1 MDRLKKAID
10 EVREADLALALAFE
24 RRMRAGGEVA
34 ACQREEGLPASV
46 AVDPETTV
54 REVAPSL
61 SDDLMRSYYPLFLK
75 SVLGLSE
82 SLNHRVAEGQRIAY
96 AGVPGAFACVAARK
110 IFPDGTLCPYPDF
123 RLAYTAVE
131 AGECDAAV
139 LPLENSFA
147 GDVAQVMDLAYFG
160 SLYING
166 VWEMRGAQCLA
177 GVAGANADTVTTV
190 ISHPQALSQCA
201 PFLAAR
207 GYALREESNT
217 AVAASRVAALG
228 DPTVAAICSPEAA
241 ALYGLT
247 VLAANINENASNT
260 TRFAVMTR
268 VPHHAYR
275 SDACF
280 ILTFTVRNEA
290 GALAKAIAA
299 IGAHGFNMRSLRSRP
314 TKKLL
319 WSNFFFLEAEGN
331 LASEEGKRMLDELSA
346 YVSGLKVLGSYEA
359 GVERGERGCT

>member
-1 MDRLKKAID
+1 MDRLKEAIA
-10 EVREADLALALAFE
+10 EVRAADRELALAFE
-24 RRMRAGGEVA
+24 RRMRAGARVA

-54 REVAPSL
+54 REIAPLL
-61 SDDLMRSYYPLFLK
+61 SDDVMRSYYPLFLK
-75 SVLGLSE
+75 STLGLSE
-82 SLNHRVAEGQRIAY
+82 SLNHRISEGLRIAY
-96 AGVPGAFACVAARK
+96 AGVPGAFACVAAGK
-110 IFPDGTLCPYPDF
+110 IFPDGTLCPYADF
-123 RLAYTAVE
+123 SLAYAAVE

-166 VWEMRGAQCLA
+166 VWEMRVSQCLA
-177 GVAGANADTVTTV
+177 GVSGASTDTVRTV

-207 GYALREESNT
+207 GYILQEETNT

-241 ALYGLT
+241 ALRGLT
-247 VLAANINENASNT
+247 VLAANINENANNT

-268 VPHHAYR
+268 VPQHAYR

-331 LASEEGKRMLDELSA
+331 LASEEGQRMLAELPQ
-346 YVSGLKVLGSYEA
+346 YVSGLKVLGSFEA
-359 GVERGERGCT
+359 RDKGGDQTP

>member
-1 MDRLKKAID
+1 MDRLKEAIEEVKAAD
-10 EVREADLALALAFE
+10 RELALAFE
-24 RRMRAGGEVA
+24 KRMRAGARVA
-34 ACQREEGLPASV
+34 ACQREEGLPTSV
-46 AVDPETTV
+46 AVDPETTA
-54 REVAPSL
+54 REMAPLL

-82 SLNHRVAEGQRIAY
+82 SLGHRIAEGQRIAY

-131 AGECDAAV
+131 TGECDAAV

-160 SLYING
+160 SLYIGG
-166 VWEMRGAQCLA
+166 VWEMRVSQCLA
-177 GVAGANADTVTTV
+177 GVPGASADTVTTV

-201 PFLAAR
+201 PFLAGR
-207 GYALREESNT
+207 GYVLKEETNT
-217 AVAASRVAALG
+217 AVAASRVAERC
-228 DPTVAAICSPEAA
+228 DPTVAAVCSPEAA

-268 VPHHAYR
+268 VPHRAYK

-290 GALAKAIAA
+290 GALAKAIAT
-299 IGAHGFNMRSLRSRP
+299 IGAHGFNMRSIRSRP
-314 TKKLL
+314 TKKLM

-331 LASEEGKRMLDELSA
+331 LASEEGKRMLEELPL
-346 YVSGLKVLGSYEA
+346 YVSGLKVLGSFEA
-359 GVERGERGCT
+359 SVRSADQAP

>member
-1 MDRLKKAID
+1 MDRLKEAIA
-10 EVREADLALALAFE
+10 EVRAADRELALAFE
-24 RRMRAGGEVA
+24 RRMRAGARVA

-54 REVAPSL
+54 GEIAPLL
-61 SDDLMRSYYPLFLK
+61 SDDVMRSYYPLFLK
-75 SVLGLSE
+75 STLGLSE
-82 SLNHRVAEGQRIAY
+82 SLNHRISEGQRIAY
-96 AGVPGAFACVAARK
+96 AGVPGAFACVAAGK
-110 IFPDGTLCPYPDF
+110 IFPDGTLCPYADF
-123 RLAYTAVE
+123 SLAYAAVE

-166 VWEMRGAQCLA
+166 VWEMRVSQCLA
-177 GVAGANADTVTTV
+177 GVSGASTDTVRTV

-207 GYALREESNT
+207 GYILQEETNT

-241 ALYGLT
+241 ALRGLT
-247 VLAANINENASNT
+247 VLAANINENANNT

-331 LASEEGKRMLDELSA
+331 LASEEGQRMLAELPQ
-346 YVSGLKVLGSYEA
+346 YVSGLKVLGSFEA
-359 GVERGERGCT
+359 SVERGERGCK

>member
-1 MDRLKKAID
+1 MDRLKEAIA
-10 EVREADLALALAFE
+10 EVRAADRELALAFE
-24 RRMRAGGEVA
+24 RRMRAGARVA

-54 REVAPSL
+54 GEIAPLL
-61 SDDLMRSYYPLFLK
+61 SDDVMRSYYPLFLK
-75 SVLGLSE
+75 STLGLSE
-82 SLNHRVAEGQRIAY
+82 SLNHRISEGQRIAY
-96 AGVPGAFACVAARK
+96 AGVPGAFACVAAGK
-110 IFPDGTLCPYPDF
+110 IFPDGTLCPYADF
-123 RLAYTAVE
+123 SLAYAAVE

-166 VWEMRGAQCLA
+166 VWEMRVSQCLA
-177 GVAGANADTVTTV
+177 GVSGASTDTVRTV

-207 GYALREESNT
+207 GYILQEETNT

-241 ALYGLT
+241 ALRGLT
-247 VLAANINENASNT
+247 VLAANICEPANNT
-260 TRFAVMTR
+260 TRFAVMPR
-268 VPHHAYR
+268 APRHADR
-275 SDACF
+275 SDASF

-331 LASEEGKRMLDELSA
+331 LASEEGQRMLAELPQ
-346 YVSGLKVLGSYEA
+346 YVSGLKVLGSFEA
-359 GVERGERGCT
+359 RDKGGDQAP

>member
-147 GDVAQVMDLAYFG
+147 GDVAQVMDLA
-160 SLYING
+160 
-166 VWEMRGAQCLA
+166 
-177 GVAGANADTVTTV
+177 
-190 ISHPQALSQCA
+190 
-201 PFLAAR
+201 
-207 GYALREESNT
+207 
-217 AVAASRVAALG
+217 
-228 DPTVAAICSPEAA
+228 
-241 ALYGLT
+241 
-247 VLAANINENASNT
+247 
-260 TRFAVMTR
+260 
-268 VPHHAYR
+268 
-275 SDACF
+275 
-280 ILTFTVRNEA
+280 
-290 GALAKAIAA
+290 
-299 IGAHGFNMRSLRSRP
+299 
-314 TKKLL
+314 
-319 WSNFFFLEAEGN
+319 
-331 LASEEGKRMLDELSA
+331 
-346 YVSGLKVLGSYEA
+346 
-359 GVERGERGCT
+359 

>member
-166 VWEMRGAQCLA
+166 VWEMRVSQCLA

-228 DPTVAAICSPEAA
+228 DPAVAAICSPEAA

-359 GVERGERGCT
+359 SVRSAEQAP

>member
-1 MDRLKKAID
+1 MDRLKEAIA
-10 EVREADLALALAFE
+10 EVRAADRELALAFE
-24 RRMRAGGEVA
+24 RRMRAGARVA

-54 REVAPSL
+54 GEIAPLL
-61 SDDLMRSYYPLFLK
+61 SDDVMRSYYPLFLR
-75 SVLGLSE
+75 STLGLSE
-82 SLNHRVAEGQRIAY
+82 SLNHRISEGQRIAY
-96 AGVPGAFACVAARK
+96 AGVPGAFACVAAGK
-110 IFPDGTLCPYPDF
+110 IFPDGTLCPYADF
-123 RLAYTAVE
+123 SLAYAAVE

-166 VWEMRGAQCLA
+166 VWEMRVSQCLA
-177 GVAGANADTVTTV
+177 GVSGASTDTVRTV

-207 GYALREESNT
+207 GYILQEETNT

-241 ALYGLT
+241 ALRGLT
-247 VLAANINENASNT
+247 VLAANINENANNT

-331 LASEEGKRMLDELSA
+331 LASEEGQRMLAELPQ
-346 YVSGLKVLGSYEA
+346 YVSGLKVLGSFEA
-359 GVERGERGCT
+359 RDKGGEQAP